1 MENKNELIL
10 DIVEDLL
17 ENHYDSQEYIK
28 CLLIEALSIRTIEE
42 LKEINAQRIKDKYY
56 GLKLIEL

>member
-1 MENKNELIL
+1 MESKWKQRAKKAQENKNKLIL

-28 CLLIEALSIRTIEE
+28 CLLIEALSRRTQKE
-42 LKEINAQRIKDKYY
+42 LKEINA
-56 GLKLIEL
+56 

>member
-17 ENHYDSQEYIK
+17 ENHYDSQKYIK
-28 CLLIEALSIRTIEE
+28 CLLIEALSTRTIEE
-42 LKEINAQRIKDKYY
+42 LKQIN
-56 GLKLIEL
+56 L

>member
-42 LKEINAQRIKDKYY
+42 LKEINA
-56 GLKLIEL
+56 

>member
-28 CLLIEALSIRTIEE
+28 CLLIEALSTRTIEE
-42 LKEINAQRIKDKYY
+42 LKEIN
-56 GLKLIEL
+56 L